1 MSKITIYNRI
11 KQIYPEFANE
21 NLEILMR
28 FVLEDL
34 QHSYFP
40 SIQFDDLEKDNDFL
54 TICIFGI
61 CAEYCL
67 TIANFEDALTWHN
80 KQVNLIKAKV
90 QKDKEME
97 ERKNEISR
105 QI

>member
-1 MSKITIYNRI
+1 MNKIIIYDRI
-11 KQIYPEFANE
+11 KQIYPEFTEE

-34 QHSYFP
+34 RYGYLP

-67 TIANFEDALTWHN
+67 TIADFEEVLTWHN
-80 KQVNLIKAKV
+80 KQVNLIKDKM
-90 QKDKEME
+90 KKYKEME
-97 ERKNEISR
+97 KRKK
-105 QI
+105 

>member
-1 MSKITIYNRI
+1 MNKIIIYDRI
-11 KQIYPEFANE
+11 KQIYPEFVEE

-34 QHSYFP
+34 QHGYFP
-40 SIQFDDLEKDNDFL
+40 SIQFEDLEKDDNFL

-67 TIANFEDALTWHN
+67 TIADFEEALTWHN
-80 KQVNLIKAKV
+80 KQVNLIKDKM
-90 QKDKEME
+90 QKDKEKE
-97 ERKNEISR
+97 EKKNATSR
-105 QI
+105 